1 MKQKQKAFELARV
14 AKEKVGSIIE
24 TMKYKTLEMERST
37 KKKASKIIGVA
48 KERFGSTLQ
57 RLRMKHM
64 RQQNL

>member
-1 MKQKQKAFELARV
+1 
-14 AKEKVGSIIE
+14 
-24 TMKYKTLEMERST
+24 MERST

-64 RQQNL
+64 RQQNLWKRRPLRLP